1 MTRRHDWSN
10 VAFLATLALL
20 TLLGAWWTILIGRLV
35 AENHALEVRVYGA
48 TPAIEAAL
56 RSRRLML
63 MGESGTM
70 TILALSLVV
79 LAYRFAMRE
88 RAQAHRLEGVLAA
101 STHELKTPIA
111 GVKALLESLQS
122 GVLPPERAAP
132 HLAAGLDAVA
142 RLEHLV
148 EGIVAYQAAVARR
161 PEAFVAR
168 PLAELVAEIVRHRAD
183 TISGESVS
191 VELGESVSVEVR
203 RDGFR
208 VVMENLLDNAR
219 KYGGSEPVRVTARI
233 GDRVE
238 LMVSDAGEGFDPA
251 TAEDLFQPY
260 RRGASGR
267 AAHGTGLGLYLARQL
282 AREMG
287 GDLSASSEGVGR
299 GARFTLF
306 LRKSLRKADG

>member
-1 MTRRHDWSN
+1 M
-10 VAFLATLALL
+10 L
-20 TLLGAWWTILIGRLV
+20 TLLGGWWTVLIARLV
-35 AENHALEVRVYGA
+35 AENHALEVQLYGA
-48 TPAIEAAL
+48 TPTVEAAL

-70 TILALSLVV
+70 TLLALSLVI

-111 GVKALLESLQS
+111 GVKALLESMQS
-122 GVLPPERAAP
+122 GVLPAERAGP
-132 HLAAGLDAVA
+132 HLAAGLDAVS

-168 PLAELVAEIVRHRAD
+168 PLAELVGEVVQHRAE
-183 TISGESVS
+183 TVPGERVA
-191 VELGESVSVEVR
+191 VELAEGVYVEVR

-208 VVMENLLDNAR
+208 VVMENLFDNAR
-219 KYGGSEPVRVTARI
+219 KYGGSAPVRVTAVV
-233 GDRVE
+233 GERVD
-238 LMVSDAGEGFDPA
+238 LVVADSGEGFEPA
-251 TAEDLFQPY
+251 MADEIFQPY
-260 RRGASGR
+260 RRGAAGR

-287 GDLSASSEGVGR
+287 GDLSAASDGPGR
-299 GARFTLF
+299 GARFTL
-306 LRKSLRKADG
+306 SLRKADV